1 MGVLV
6 WSAHSAARGVVL
18 YVDRGVEKSNLD
30 CSLKKVTLSLSLFG
44 HSRGTIDTQY
54 KARYI

>member
-18 YVDRGVEKSNLD
+18 YVDRGVEKSN
-30 CSLKKVTLSLSLFG
+30 CSLKKVTLSLSLFV